1 MRVVVL
7 VKATPASEAEVL
19 PSTDLLA
26 EMGRFNEELAQA
38 GMLLAGEGL
47 RATAHGARVRF
58 SAERTEVILGP
69 FGPAEAQ
76 VSGFWLWQVD
86 TFDAAIEWVRRI
98 PQPDELPMEFEI
110 RPVFEAEDFGPNF
123 TPELRDREERLRRS
137 SSKV

>member
-1 MRVVVL
+1 MVL
-7 VKATPASEAEVL
+7 VKATPASEAEVM
-19 PSTDLLA
+19 PGTELLA

-58 SAERTEVILGP
+58 SGGRTEVLPGP

-86 TFDAAIEWVRRI
+86 TLDAAIGWAKRI
-98 PQPDELPMEFEI
+98 PQPDDLPMEFEI